1 MQHSSGPHERPG
13 TTEFHA
19 IDAHD
24 LRPGQRLLL
33 PDGKDSAEVLEVDT
47 VLDDYGQ
54 PALYF
59 AVLDNHSNLRVAH
72 GTRVRAARGKA
83 VRPADLLFSGPAA
96 EVGAPSAEVGA
107 PSPEVGA
114 PAAEVGAPSPEVGAP
129 DPRVAPPTIET
140 VPAAPLR
147 GPSDIALETGEVVHV
162 PGAASARPERANAS
176 ILARLP
182 APEDKPEDLMRS
194 IDAAHPGRHTVHELT
209 ARLARGVNVKSG
221 ACLSDLRAL
230 AYELYIGQHDA
241 EAALKVADLLAVL
254 PYDGNPARWAS
265 IESALGLAAHLARE
279 AGQEDRAAAYGEL
292 LRTPEDAETD
302 PFRARMAQRV
312 RQRALNEPNLYDKE
326 ITRAVGAKDHAEERG
341 WRMLRLGSLLHLR
354 AHGGSTAFEQDE
366 LDRRIEVEL
375 DAVRA

>member
-59 AVLDNHSNLRVAH
+59 AVLDNHTNLRVAH
-72 GTRVRAARGKA
+72 GTRVRAARGNA
-83 VRPADLLFSGPAA
+83 VRPADLLFAGPAA
-96 EVGAPSAEVGA
+96 SAGASAAEAEAPDAEVTA
-107 PSPEVGA
+107 PADEAGA
-114 PAAEVGAPSPEVGAP
+114 PA
-129 DPRVAPPTIET
+129 VAPPTVET

-147 GPSDIALETGEVVHV
+147 GPSDIALDTGEVVHV

-182 APEDKPEDLMRS
+182 APEDKPEDLMRA
-194 IDAAHPGRHTVHELT
+194 IDAAHPGRHAVHELA

-221 ACLSDLRAL
+221 ACLADLRAL
-230 AYELYIGQHDA
+230 AYELYIGQRDA
-241 EAALKVADLLAVL
+241 EGALKVADLLAVL

-326 ITRAVGAKDHAEERG
+326 ITRAVSAKDHAEERG

>member
-96 EVGAPSAEVGA
+96 EVGAP
-107 PSPEVGA
+107 
-114 PAAEVGAPSPEVGAP
+114 AAEVGAPSPEVEAP
-129 DPRVAPPTIET
+129 SPRVAPPTIET

-147 GPSDIALETGEVVHV
+147 GPSDIALDTGEVVHV

-194 IDAAHPGRHTVHELT
+194 IDAAHPGRHAVHELT